1 MNNYHQKKLALA
13 ENPKTRWCCAALA
26 RLRFVIFGYASFF
39 CTEFTFCKLFAF
51 GRKIGLVVVV
61 AVCKASFAYFWLRQF
76 FLHLLCILQTS
87 FVRVRKGL
95 VVFVAICNASFGS
108 FWLRQFFSALVVILQ
123 AFCVRV
129 KKRSGVVFGEKAFW

>member
-1 MNNYHQKKLALA
+1 MLKFYTHSVNIFYSINRGFGQSTLQNFAKCIFRPEKTLST
-13 ENPKTRWCCAALA
+13 ENASPRGSSFQSS
-26 RLRFVIFGYASFF
+26 RLRTFIF
-39 CTEFTFCKLFAF
+39 
-51 GRKIGLVVVV
+51 R
-61 AVCKASFAYFWLRQF
+61 LRVF
-76 FLHLLCILQTS
+76 SALSLLLQTS

-95 VVFVAICNASFGS
+95 VVFVAVCKASFGS